1 MPTAPASVD
10 LEGHAGTLAGT
21 AESVESLRRDASFNS
36 FRFDVPM
43 TYHVRTAVF
52 EGPLD
57 LLLQLITRHQVD
69 VTAVSLG
76 DLVSEYLLHLDA
88 MREMD
93 LDVTSEFLLIASTLI
108 QLQVRR
114 LLPDDAEVDIDEEL
128 ELMEERDRLLH
139 RLLMCVTFKD
149 VAAVLAARLQAAN
162 RLVPRTGGI
171 DQRIRPPEPEISI
184 PVDAVGLRDIADRVF
199 ADHDAE
205 PELDHLDLDLP
216 SVQSAIDELRVRV
229 SESAETTVESLVDHC
244 SRTVEVAAYFLALLE
259 LARWGMVEVAQEDW
273 LSEITVRHRPDAGV
287 ADIVSEW

>member
-1 MPTAPASVD
+1 
-10 LEGHAGTLAGT
+10 
-21 AESVESLRRDASFNS
+21 
-36 FRFDVPM
+36 M

-76 DLVSEYLLHLDA
+76 DLVSEYLLHLDE

-108 QLQVRR
+108 QLKVRR
-114 LLPDDAEVDIDEEL
+114 LLPDDVEVDLDEEL

-162 RLVPRTGGI
+162 RLVPRSGGI
-171 DQRIRPPEPEISI
+171 DQRIRTPEPEITI
-184 PVDAVGLRDIADRVF
+184 PVDPAGLRDIADRVF
-199 ADHDAE
+199 ADHGAE
-205 PELDHLDLDLP
+205 PGLDHLDLDLP

-229 SESAETTVESLVDHC
+229 SESAETTFESLVDHC

-273 LSEITVRHRPDAGV
+273 LSDITVRHRPDTGV
-287 ADIVSEW
+287 GEIVSEW